1 MQAQKLFH
9 LSLPGLLAARH
20 QRTSSRGAL
29 YGSSAGVQEVSG
41 LRVQGFLGF
50 GGLGL
55 YISSFFKFLTAKPF
69 ILLRIGQIRRP
80 DLTRRN

>member
-41 LRVQGFLGF
+41 LRVQGFWVWGF
-50 GGLGL
+50 RVV
-55 YISSFFKFLTAKPF
+55 Y
-69 ILLRIGQIRRP
+69 
-80 DLTRRN
+80 